1 MTLRQQ
7 FLELPRKQQIAA
19 LEKHRDINVYEDW
32 SDHIQ
37 DDFKNTMAAR
47 GIYVNA
53 VYFSGFWSQ
62 GDGACFEGNVRDWE
76 LFLKSLGY
84 TCPAL
89 ISHANITFR
98 FASEHGGHYSH
109 HKSVIYES
117 DLTLPHDYR
126 DRGEFCW
133 KFNADPT
140 DSLHETVW
148 YALLS
153 EHYSED
159 LEKEFKEC
167 FESEMQ
173 SLYATLNDEYDYLT
187 SDAAVLEALEANDM
201 LEEILEGET
210 V

>member
-19 LEKHRDINVYEDW
+19 LEKHRDINVYDNWHECA
-32 SDHIQ
+32 IE
-37 DDFKNTMAAR
+37 DFKSAMWDT
-47 GIYVNA
+47 GILVYC
-53 VYFSGFWSQ
+53 VYFSGFCSQ
-62 GDGACFEGNVRDWE
+62 GDGACFEGRVNNWE

-89 ISHANITFR
+89 IDHANRTFMFSSKHQGR
-98 FASEHGGHYSH
+98 YYH
-109 HKSVIYES
+109 HKSVSYSAE
-117 DLTLPHDYR
+117 LPMPDNHDQK
-126 DRGEFCW
+126 EFCW
-133 KFNADPT
+133 RFNSDPSE
-140 DSLHETVW
+140 SLHEAVW

-153 EHYSED
+153 EHNSNS
-159 LEKEFKEC
+159 LVKKFMEC
-167 FESEMQ
+167 FESEMK
-173 SLYATLNDEYDYLT
+173 SLYKKLNDEHDHLT

>member
-32 SDHIQ
+32 AECTKA
-37 DDFKNTMAAR
+37 DFTNTMEAR

-62 GDGACFEGNVRDWE
+62 GDGACFEGNVNNWE

-84 TCPAL
+84 KCPAL
-89 ISHANITFR
+89 ISHAHNAFR
-98 FASEHGGHYSH
+98 FASEHRGHYSH

-117 DLTLPHDYR
+117 DLPLPESHNE
-126 DRGEFCW
+126 GEFCW
-133 KFNADPT
+133 RFNSDPSE
-140 DSLHETVW
+140 SLHEAVW
-148 YALLS
+148 YTLLS
-153 EHYSED
+153 KHCSNY
-159 LEKEFKEC
+159 LEEEFKEC

-173 SLYATLNDEYDYLT
+173 SLYATLNDEYDHLT